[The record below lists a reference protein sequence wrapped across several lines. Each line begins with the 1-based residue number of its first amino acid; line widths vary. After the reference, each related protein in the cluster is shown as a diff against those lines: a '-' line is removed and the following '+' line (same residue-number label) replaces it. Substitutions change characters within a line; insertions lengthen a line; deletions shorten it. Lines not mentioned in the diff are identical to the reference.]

1 MNPSIAP
8 SVETQCAGQRLRQSR
23 SRLIV
28 IAVFLLLTPLA
39 WAPGTRAQAQDSQ
52 AQNKEVRSKNDS
64 GQQSSRKR
72 SSLGSGEEIPIPA
85 DKIEAARAPKT
96 IEVLIELVDEPA
108 VKVYA
113 REMAR
118 TDVQGEAR
126 KTAAATATK
135 NQMAF
140 LKSKQEAFAAI
151 VTGPEFSAKEIYR
164 VQRVLNGIAVHIDP
178 AKVEALRKLPGV
190 KAVHEITPEFPTTA
204 ISMPFLGVPNLWGNT
219 LGLPSNI
226 TGTGVKLGIIDTG
239 LDYQHPNFGG
249 TGLLADYQAN
259 PRTSIS
265 PPSLFPTAKVVG
277 GTDFAGDAYTGSN
290 SPAPDPNPMDCNGHG
305 SHVAGIASGLGVNSD
320 GTTYT
325 GTYGP
330 STPFNSLKIGP
341 GAAPGAKLYAIRVF
355 GCSGSTSLTVQGID
369 WAIDPNGDGDFSDH
383 LDVINMSLGSSFGM
397 PANTSLIAS
406 QNAALA
412 GVVVVAAAGND
423 GDTYF
428 IASAPSNAGRA
439 ISVAASIDSRLPG
452 GVLEINSP
460 PAIAGNIA
468 AAAAAFGGAAPNPSG
483 QTGTIVLSQD
493 GATNPATQGSPTAG
507 CLPFTNAAA
516 VAGNIALIDRG
527 VCSFQLK
534 VANAQAAG
542 AIGAIVDG
550 NSPGDPTLV
559 TMGPDGVSPAI
570 TIPSVFISENDG
582 SNIKAQSGVNGT
594 LGASTSADTLASF
607 SSRGSA
613 EGSPSILKPDI
624 AAPGVN
630 ITSTQTGITCITGGG
645 CITPTATGF
654 DPGGQTLTISG
665 TSMATPHVAGIM
677 ALLKQLHPDWDVEEL
692 KASAM
697 NGAQHDMTVGDGG
710 SGFTYGPGRVGA
722 GRVDPS
728 ISAQSAVTAF
738 NGDDA
743 GVVSISFDTPVV
755 GTTTATK
762 NVRLVNHGS
771 SSVTYNLGVDNLVS
785 APGVSFTFPLG
796 GSITVPAAS
805 SVEFPV
811 QMSATGNLMNHTS
824 DPTIAPT
831 LAAPAPL
838 TSLGSLPRQFLTE
851 AGGYVT
857 FSSGSNLKLRLPV
870 YMGTRPASA
879 MFGASSIVTGGAP
892 TGSTT
897 IPLSGT
903 QVCTGTLVAGP
914 GCTGTF
920 PTTEVSLVTPFELQ
934 AIHPRNTS
942 VPAYADIQY
951 AGVAYNSSA
960 GLLLFG
966 ISTWGD
972 WSTPRDVAFNIL
984 IDPTN
989 TGNFT
994 RVLFNSDPGTMAEN
1008 LFGTAGADAQDT
1020 FITATFNTVTSGVG
1034 TQQFLNTLSAAS
1046 VDTAVFKNR
1055 VIILAATPA
1064 SLGITGTSFH
1074 WKVQTTSGGFPISA
1088 IAGAFETV
1096 GPTAGFFWNRAA
1108 QGLNFNNSSLVED
1121 LAGGSIPVTWNT
1133 ANITTNGSFGAL
1145 FLHLHNAD
1153 GTQAQVIP
1161 LDTAPSA
1168 DLAITQTASSSP
1180 TLNQNVTLT
1189 LTVTN
1194 NSGIAAT
1201 NVAVTDLLPSGLTYV
1216 SDDSGG
1222 AYNSTTGTWAV
1233 GSVSGSGSNTLHIVA
1248 TVETTDPITNLAQ
1261 ITANTP
1267 LDPNPA
1273 NNQASVT
1280 IHAPREADLAIVV
1293 SPDGGNATA
1302 KSDIT
1307 YQLVVTNNGGDPA
1320 YNVQVASTFPLPI
1333 KSFTATAGVFNSG
1346 TGAWN
1351 IASLGKGFSET
1362 LTATITPQACGS
1374 SETVM
1379 AQVSSGIAD
1388 PNTGN
1393 NNSSTTVT
1401 SAGLAPV
1408 ITKNPTNQSLAGSGT
1423 ITFTAAA
1430 SGTPTPTVQWQ
1441 VSTNGGATYTNVPGA
1456 TSTTLTLTS
1465 SPTLDGNL
1473 YRAVFTNTCG
1483 TATTSPAGTATFN
1496 LCIQDNSTKN
1506 ILQINSTTGDYNFIR
1521 CSDGFTLSGKGTVT
1535 TANSTVSLTDKKSD
1549 RQITASFN
1557 LGQLTGSAVVTLTP
1571 APGISQTY
1579 KISDT
1584 ESRGKGCSCVVP

>member
-1 MNPSIAP
+1 MNLSSTIN
-8 SVETQCAGQRLRQSR
+8 VGRRCAGQHVSQGWSG
-23 SRLIV
+23 LIL
-28 IAVFLLLTPLA
+28 IAVFLLLAPVGWTPVA
-39 WAPGTRAQAQDSQ
+39 RAQAQDTP
-52 AQNKEVRSKNDS
+52 AQNKEVPIKDGS
-64 GQQSSRKR
+64 GQSTRKR
-72 SSLGSGEEIPIPA
+72 PSLGSGEEIPIPA
-85 DKIEAARAPKT
+85 DKIAAARAPKT
-96 IEVLIELVDEPA
+96 VDVLIELVDEPA

-113 REMAR
+113 RQMAR
-118 TDVQGEAR
+118 TDIQGDER
-126 KTAAATATK
+126 KAAAATATK

-140 LKSKQEAFAAI
+140 LKSKQEALATV

-178 AKVEALRKLPGV
+178 AKLEALRKLPGV
-190 KAVHEITPEFPTTA
+190 KAVHEITPEYPTTS

-219 LGLPSNI
+219 LGLPADI
-226 TGTGVKLGIIDTG
+226 TGTGVKIGIIDTG
-239 LDYQHPNFGG
+239 IDYQHPNFGG

-277 GTDFAGDAYTGSN
+277 GTDFAGDAYTGGN
-290 SPAPDPNPMDCNGHG
+290 SPTPDPNPMDCNGHG

-330 STPFNSLKIGP
+330 STPFSSLRIGP

-369 WAIDPNGDGDFSDH
+369 WALDPNQDGNFSDH

-397 PANTSLIAS
+397 PSNTSLLAS

-428 IASAPSNAGRA
+428 IAGAPSNAGRA

-452 GVLEINSP
+452 GVLQINSP
-460 PAIAGNIA
+460 LAISGNIA
-468 AAAAAFGGAAPNPSG
+468 AAAAAFGGSAPNPSG
-483 QTGTIVLSQD
+483 QTGTIVLVQAGSGVSSQ
-493 GATNPATQGSPTAG
+493 G
-507 CLPFTNAAA
+507 CSALTNAAA

-527 VCSFQLK
+527 TCSFQAK

-550 NSPGDPTLV
+550 NSPGDPTLL
-559 TMGPDGVSPAI
+559 TMGADGVSPAI
-570 TIPSVFISENDG
+570 TIPSVYISENDG
-582 SNIKAQSGVNGT
+582 NNIKAQSGVNGT

-630 ITSTQTGITCITGGG
+630 IVSTQSGITCVTGGG

-654 DPGGQTLTISG
+654 DAGGQTLTISG

-697 NGAQHDMTVGDGG
+697 NGAQHDLTIGDGG
-710 SGFTYGPGRVGA
+710 AGFTYGPGRVGA

-728 ISAQSAVTAF
+728 ISAQSPVTTF

-743 GVVSISFDTPVV
+743 GLVSVSFDAPVV

-762 NVRLVNHGS
+762 NVRVVNHGA
-771 SSVTYNLGVDNLVS
+771 SSVTYNLGVDNVVS
-785 APGVSFTFPLG
+785 APGVSFSFPNG
-796 GSITVPAAS
+796 SSITVPAAGS
-805 SVEFPV
+805 IEFPV
-811 QMSATGNLMNHTS
+811 QVTANTSLMNHTS
-824 DPTIAPT
+824 DPTVAPT
-831 LAAPAPL
+831 LAAPSPL
-838 TSLGSLPRQFLTE
+838 TSLGNLSRQFLTE
-851 AGGYVT
+851 AGAYIT

-903 QVCTGTLVAGP
+903 GVCSGTLAAGP
-914 GCTGTF
+914 VCTGTF
-920 PTTEVSLVTPFELQ
+920 PLTEVSLVTPFELQ
-934 AIHPRNTS
+934 AVNPRNTA
-942 VPAYADIQY
+942 VPAYADVQY
-951 AGVAYNSSA
+951 AGVAYNASA
-960 GLLLFG
+960 NLLLFG

-1008 LFGTAGADAQDT
+1008 LFGNGGADAQDT
-1020 FITATFNTVTSGVG
+1020 FLTAIFNTQTNGLSIG
-1034 TQQFLNTLSAAS
+1034 QFLNTASAAS

-1074 WKVQTTSGGFPISA
+1074 WKVQTTGGGGPIA
-1088 IAGAFETV
+1088 ALGGGAFETV
-1096 GPTAGFFWNRAA
+1096 GPTAGFFWDRAA
-1108 QGLNFNNSSLVED
+1108 QGFNFNSSNLLQD
-1121 LAGGSIPVTWNT
+1121 LTGGSIPVTWNT
-1133 ANITTNGSFGAL
+1133 ANITTNGSLGAL

-1161 LDTAPSA
+1161 LDTAASA

-1180 TLNQNVTLT
+1180 TLNQNATLT

-1194 NSGIAAT
+1194 TSATAAT
-1201 NVAVTDLLPSGLTYV
+1201 SVAVTDLLPSGLTYV
-1216 SDDSGG
+1216 SDDGGG

-1233 GSVSGSGSNTLHIVA
+1233 GSVPASSSNTLHIVA
-1248 TVETTDPITNLAQ
+1248 TVETTDPITNLAK
-1261 ITANTP
+1261 ITENTP

-1280 IHAPREADLAIVV
+1280 IQAPREADLAIVV

-1362 LTATITPQACGS
+1362 LTATITPQTCGS

-1388 PNTGN
+1388 PNSGN
-1393 NNSSTTVT
+1393 NNSSTTIT
-1401 SAGLAPV
+1401 SAGMAPV
-1408 ITKNPTNQSLAGSGT
+1408 ITKNPSNQSVAGSGN

-1430 SGTPTPTVQWQ
+1430 SGMPTPTVQWQ
-1441 VSTNGGATYTNVPGA
+1441 VSTNMGTTYTNIPGA

-1483 TATTSPAGTATFN
+1483 TATTSAAGTATFN
-1496 LCIQDNSTKN
+1496 LCIQDNSSKN
-1506 ILQINSTTGDYNFIR
+1506 ILQINTTTGDYNFIR
-1521 CSDGFTLSGKGTVT
+1521 CIDGFTLSGKGTVT
-1535 TANSTVSLTDKKSD
+1535 TANSIVTLTDKKSD

-1557 LGQLTGSAVVTLTP
+1557 LGQLTGSAVVTLIP
-1571 APGISQTY
+1571 APGISETY
-1579 KISDT
+1579 KLNDT
-1584 ESRGKGCSCVVP
+1584 ESRGKGCSCALP